1 MSYRALIVAG
11 AAAAALAGGAA
22 AFAQAG
28 KDGTA
33 VYWMTAETGSGMAAA
48 MGGGDPQAMAA
59 AMMGD
64 RGGQAAFAHT
74 LNLQLGTGRRAP
86 GEPSAEHVPPAGLK
100 AGASLPLVTPKA
112 AAASGPATPWNGQI
126 EKPKGRMLIYWGCG
140 DKARAGQP
148 VVVDFA
154 SLMSGKAP
162 AGFTGASFKAM
173 VPPSA
178 GNHATYGEWPN
189 QRSQTRV
196 PPTGSL
202 VGEHVV
208 RGNYT
213 PEIRFTLG
221 QGQDFLA
228 PVQLTAQSA
237 AASGA
242 VPLAWRAVPGAKAWF
257 ATTMGAAENG
267 DFIMWSSSEVQMPG
281 MGIDHLEEGELN
293 RLVQQKVLM
302 PASASSCT
310 VPAEVARAA
319 PQSMLSLTA
328 LGGQA
333 NFSHP
338 ARPAQAPASWRP
350 EWTVKLRTKSTHM
363 GMLGMDMAD
372 LMSGRDADD
381 ADEAAEARPA
391 RKPKKKDLLKKGL
404 GGLLGN

>member
-1 MSYRALIVAG
+1 MRYRGLAMAG
-11 AAAAALAGGAA
+11 AGALALAGGAA

-59 AMMGD
+59 AMMGG
-64 RGGQAAFAHT
+64 RGGQSAFAHT
-74 LNLQLGTGRRAP
+74 LNLQLGTGRRAA
-86 GEPSAEHVPPAGLK
+86 GEPSAEHVPPPGLK
-100 AGASLPLVTPKA
+100 AGASLPLVTPKSAPA
-112 AAASGPATPWNGQI
+112 AAPATPWSGQMQ
-126 EKPKGRMLIYWGCG
+126 KPKGRMLIYWGCG
-140 DKARAGQP
+140 ERARAGQP

-154 SLMSGKAP
+154 TLASGKAP
-162 AGFTGASFKAM
+162 AGFTGASYKAM

-196 PPTGSL
+196 PPSGSL

-228 PVQLTAQSA
+228 PVKLTAQSP

-242 VPLAWRAVPGAKAWF
+242 VPLAWSAVPGARAWF
-257 ATTMGAAENG
+257 AATMGAAENG
-267 DFIMWSSSEVQMPG
+267 DFVVWSSSERQMPG
-281 MGIDHLEEGELN
+281 MGIDHLEESELN
-293 RLVQQKVLM
+293 RLVGQKVLM

-310 VPAEVARAA
+310 VPLEVAKAA
-319 PQSMLSLTA
+319 PQSMLTLTA

-333 NFSHP
+333 DFSHP
-338 ARPAQAPASWRP
+338 ARPARAAASWKP
-350 EWTVKLRTKSTHM
+350 EWAVKLRTKSTYM
-363 GMLGMDMAD
+363 GMLGMDMAAM
-372 LMSGRDADD
+372 MSGMDAGDADGD
-381 ADEAAEARPA
+381 EARPA
-391 RKPKKKDLLKKGL
+391 PKPKKKKDLLRKGL
-404 GGLLGN
+404 GKVLGN

>member
-1 MSYRALIVAG
+1 MRFRGMFVAG
-11 AAAAALAGGAA
+11 ASLAALAGGAA

-59 AMMGD
+59 MMSG
-64 RGGQAAFAHT
+64 RGGQGAFAHT
-74 LNLQLGTGRRAP
+74 LNLQLGTGRRAA

-112 AAASGPATPWNGQI
+112 AGGSRSTMPSMADMP
-126 EKPKGRMLIYWGCG
+126 KPKGRMLIYWGCG
-140 DKARAGQP
+140 EKARAGQP

-154 SLMSGKAP
+154 TLASGKVP
-162 AGFTGASFKAM
+162 AGFTGATYKAM

-178 GNHATYGEWPN
+178 GKHATYGEWPN

-196 PPTGSL
+196 PPSGSL

-228 PVQLTAQSA
+228 PVKLTAQSP
-237 AASGA
+237 AASGS
-242 VPLAWRAVPGAKAWF
+242 VPLAWGAVPGAKAWF
-257 ATTMGAAENG
+257 AATMGAAENG
-267 DFIMWSSSEVQMPG
+267 DFIMWSSSERQMPG

-310 VPAEVARAA
+310 VPSEVARAA
-319 PQSMLSLTA
+319 PQSMLTLTA

-338 ARPAQAPASWRP
+338 ARPAKAAASWKP
-350 EWTVKLRTKSTHM
+350 DWTVKLRTKSTHM
-363 GMLGMDMAD
+363 GMLGMDMAAM
-372 LMSGRDADD
+372 MSGIDADD
-381 ADEAAEARPA
+381 EDAEEARPA
-391 RKPKKKDLLKKGL
+391 PKPKKKDLLRKGL
-404 GGLLGN
+404 GRILGN